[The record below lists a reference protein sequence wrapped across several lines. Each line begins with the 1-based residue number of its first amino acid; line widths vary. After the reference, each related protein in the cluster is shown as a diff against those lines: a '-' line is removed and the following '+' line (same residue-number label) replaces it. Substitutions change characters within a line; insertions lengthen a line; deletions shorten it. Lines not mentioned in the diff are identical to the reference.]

1 MGLDRRDCMVTKPN
15 SYAEYGLKVRITK
28 LRAQTTNDVKKMQRL
43 SESATSEAMKQQ
55 YLRRAKCA
63 AFIETETEKELR
75 ARLDAI
81 KNANVRR
88 RQ

>member
-1 MGLDRRDCMVTKPN
+1 MVTKPN

-28 LRAQTTNDVKKMQRL
+28 LRAKTTNYVKKMQRL
-43 SESATSEAMKQQ
+43 SEGATSEAMKQQ
-55 YLRRAKCA
+55 YLRRAKYA
-63 AFIETETEKELR
+63 AFIEAGTEKELR

-81 KNANVRR
+81 KNANVERR